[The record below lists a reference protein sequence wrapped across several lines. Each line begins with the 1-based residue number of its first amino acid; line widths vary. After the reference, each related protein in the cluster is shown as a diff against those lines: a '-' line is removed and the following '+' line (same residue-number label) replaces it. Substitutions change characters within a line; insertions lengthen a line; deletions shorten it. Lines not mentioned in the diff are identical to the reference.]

1 MVLGL
6 WPGMSVGGAVSS
18 TCVRC
23 SCGRELIGETVGSLC
38 SHQWEALC
46 RTVAGVPA
54 LVEHLLLQAEPSPQ
68 AGGNGA
74 RVRVAA
80 SGCLYP
86 PARMAAD
93 QIHLLLVHCLES
105 ACSTLG
111 IRPKPH
117 SKWASTAVTGAVQA
131 ELMPKLESFAQAPDA
146 ISLAGQLYR
155 TCEVA
160 LARWPIEPAARAIST
175 VRCPACGYLSLLEYP
190 PSQEGGDVSVV
201 CQRISCGLVMTEE
214 DWKRARGW
222 ELAVA
227 RGAVTDVG

>member
-1 MVLGL
+1 M
-6 WPGMSVGGAVSS
+6 SS

-23 SCGRELIGETVGSLC
+23 TCGRELIGETVGSLC

-54 LVEHLLLQAEPSPQ
+54 LVEHLLVQAEPSPQ

-80 SGCLYP
+80 SGCLYS

-117 SKWASTAVTGAVQA
+117 SRWASATGTGAVQA
-131 ELMPKLESFAQAPDA
+131 ALIPKLESFAQAPDA
-146 ISLAGQLYR
+146 ISLAGQLYH
-155 TCEVA
+155 TCEVNFYCTLPSLRLSFLGRVPT
-160 LARWPIEPAARAIST
+160 LARGGRCIGSMPAYFVWAS
-175 VRCPACGYLSLLEYP
+175 
-190 PSQEGGDVSVV
+190 D
-201 CQRISCGLVMTEE
+201 
-214 DWKRARGW
+214 D
-222 ELAVA
+222 
-227 RGAVTDVG
+227 